1 MANSRKLTST
11 EKVQGAVQAFLERHV
26 REGQKVI
33 VAYSGGLDSS
43 VVLDQMV
50 KQRERGLYQ
59 LSAIHFHHGLSE
71 NADRWADHCQA
82 TCRERSL
89 PCQIEYLSI
98 PQKSPEGL
106 ESAARRA
113 RYAVLDGLV
122 ADWVVLGHHANDQA
136 ETLLLNLA
144 RGCGI
149 LGMAGM
155 LPVHGRYLRPVLTLG
170 RSDLLQYANE
180 QKLAWCED
188 ESNQDRRYT
197 RNYVRHEV
205 LPRLSEHFTDVERK
219 LGTAAEHAAV
229 TLSLLNDLARIDAGG
244 ADFSLPFPSTPFRAL
259 NTERAINLLRSILT
273 ANHLQCPPSERV
285 CEFVRQ
291 LREAAPDRHPELR
304 LGGQKIRYRR
314 GLLELVPC
322 RKSGDRG

>member
-11 EKVQGAVQAFLERHV
+11 EKVQRTVQGFLERHV
-26 REGQKVI
+26 REGQTVI

-50 KQRERGLYQ
+50 KQQKRGLYR

-82 TCRERSL
+82 VCREYSI
-89 PCQIEYLSI
+89 PCQVEYLSI
-98 PQKSPEGL
+98 LQKSSEGL
-106 ESAARRA
+106 ENSARRA
-113 RYAVLDGLV
+113 RYAVLDSLV
-122 ADWVVLGHHANDQA
+122 VDWVVLGHHANDQA

-155 LPVHGRYLRPVLTLG
+155 LPVHGRYLRPALTLG
-170 RSDLLQYANE
+170 RSDLLLYANE
-180 QKLAWCED
+180 QELLWCED

-205 LPRLSEHFTDVERK
+205 LPHLSEYFTDIEHK
-219 LGTAAEHAAV
+219 LNTAAGHAA
-229 TLSLLNDLARIDAGG
+229 TALGLLNDLARIDAGG
-244 ADFSLPFPSTPFRAL
+244 ANFSLPFPSAPFRAL
-259 NTERAINLLRSILT
+259 NIERAINLLRTILT
-273 ANHLQCPPSERV
+273 ANDLQSPPAERV
-285 CEFVRQ
+285 GEFIRQ
-291 LREAAPDRHPELR
+291 LREATPDKHPELR
-304 LGGQKIRYRR
+304 LGNQKIRYCR

-322 RKSGDRG
+322 R